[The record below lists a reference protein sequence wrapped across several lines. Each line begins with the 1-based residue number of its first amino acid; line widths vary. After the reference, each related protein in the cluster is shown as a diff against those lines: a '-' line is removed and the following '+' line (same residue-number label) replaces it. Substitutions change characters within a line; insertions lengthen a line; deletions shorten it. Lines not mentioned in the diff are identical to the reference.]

1 MESRS
6 GRYEAMGQY
15 ARSDIVLES
24 NSLLRAVFFILK
36 NLRKASNSY
45 ETGSNNNAVCI
56 CRCRR
61 LYGLVS
67 WRTGWFFCMHSL
79 CLWSSIMPPDL

>member
-15 ARSDIVLES
+15 AGSDIVLES

-36 NLRKASNSY
+36 NLRKAGNSY

-56 CRCRR
+56 CRSRR
-61 LYGLVS
+61 
-67 WRTGWFFCMHSL
+67 
-79 CLWSSIMPPDL
+79 

>member
-6 GRYEAMGQY
+6 GRYETMGQY

-36 NLRKASNSY
+36 NLRKAGNSY

-56 CRCRR
+56 CGSRR
-61 LYGLVS
+61 LYGSVLKAS
-67 WRTGWFFCMHSL
+67 AKR
-79 CLWSSIMPPDL
+79 